1 MSSPTILSTIE
12 PGRTSR
18 KQRCWAHPTFGKAG
32 KVNIRQSVTNSLRLL
47 ALGLAL
53 SGVAGAAAAGTP
65 VLDAEA
71 GPCALAITVSDPE
84 NRPVYAAKI
93 RVTVRYGFMGLRK
106 TSLEIHTDT
115 EGKALLTGLPETPK
129 GRLEF
134 EVTSGRFSTIVS
146 TYPSSR
152 CGEDRLNVRFENRD
166 LVPEGR

>member
-1 MSSPTILSTIE
+1 M
-12 PGRTSR
+12 
-18 KQRCWAHPTFGKAG
+18 
-32 KVNIRQSVTNSLRLL
+32 RLL

-53 SGVAGAAAAGTP
+53 SGVTGAAADAS

-93 RVTVRYGFMGLRK
+93 RVTVRHGFMGLRK
-106 TSLEIHTDT
+106 TSLEIHTDA

-129 GRLEF
+129 KRLEF
-134 EVTSGRFSTIVS
+134 EVTSGRFHTIVS

-152 CGEDRLNVRFENRD
+152 CGEDRLNVRFKNRD
-166 LVPEGR
+166 LLPEDR

>member
-1 MSSPTILSTIE
+1 M
-12 PGRTSR
+12 
-18 KQRCWAHPTFGKAG
+18 
-32 KVNIRQSVTNSLRLL
+32 
-47 ALGLAL
+47 
-53 SGVAGAAAAGTP
+53 
-65 VLDAEA
+65 
-71 GPCALAITVSDPE
+71 SDPE

-106 TSLEIHTDT
+106 TSLEIHTDA

-152 CGEDRLNVRFENRD
+152 CGEDRLNVRFENLD